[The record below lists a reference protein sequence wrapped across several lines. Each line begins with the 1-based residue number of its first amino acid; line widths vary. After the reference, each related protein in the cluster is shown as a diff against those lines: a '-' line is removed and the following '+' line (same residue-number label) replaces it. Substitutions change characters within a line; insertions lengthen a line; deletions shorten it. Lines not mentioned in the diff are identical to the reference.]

1 MKNFNAQAI
10 LAKVRNKSSLSRDEM
25 VWFAKGLSDGKVTDA
40 QAGAFSM
47 AVALNGLGSQQARTD
62 WTLAM
67 RDSGKILSWEV
78 GSPVLDKHSTGG
90 IGDCVSLI
98 LAPLLASIGVCVPMI
113 SGRGLGHTGGTL
125 DKLESIPGV
134 KVMHSEKRLVEII
147 ESCGCIIAGANENIA
162 PADRRLYAVRD
173 VTSTV
178 DSLDLITASI
188 LSKKLA
194 SGLDGLVLDIKC
206 GSGAFMADLNQAT
219 ELAKALVKTANAAGC
234 ATTALITDMNQPL
247 APAMGN
253 ALEIVEVMRVLSGE
267 TVGRL
272 RSITVSLG
280 AEILKAQKI
289 YNNISQA
296 TNELERN
303 LNSGAA
309 LKKFSE
315 MISLMGGPINFGQD
329 FNRYLPEATA
339 VIEVFAPE
347 AGYLAQWDGRSLGN
361 IVVKLGGGRLVETD
375 QVDHAVGFS
384 EIASI
389 GTKLSKGSPILKIHA
404 TRIDHA
410 EEAKRQVLAAFKLSD
425 SAPKETELVLKR
437 IT

>member
-134 KVMHSEKRLVEII
+134 KVMHSEERLVEIV

-219 ELAKALVKTANAAGC
+219 ELAKALVKTANEAGC

-253 ALEIVEVMRVLSGE
+253 ALEIVEAMRVLSGE

-339 VIEVFAPE
+339 VIEVFAPD
-347 AGYLAQWDGRSLGN
+347 AGYLAQWDGQSLGN

-404 TRIDHA
+404 ARIDHA

>member
-1 MKNFNAQAI
+1 MKNFNAQSI
-10 LAKVRNKSSLSRDEM
+10 LAKVRSKSSLSRDEM

-67 RDSGKILSWEV
+67 RDSGNILSWEV

-134 KVMHSEKRLVEII
+134 KVMHSEERLVEII

-162 PADRRLYAVRD
+162 PADRRLYSVRD

-206 GSGAFMADLNQAT
+206 GSGAFMTDVNQAT
-219 ELAKALVKTANAAGC
+219 ELAEALVKTANEAGC

-253 ALEIVEVMRVLSGE
+253 ALEIVEAMRVLSGE
-267 TVGRL
+267 NVGRL

-280 AEILKAQKI
+280 AEILTAQKI
-289 YNNISQA
+289 YENFSQA
-296 TNELERN
+296 THELERN
-303 LNSGAA
+303 LDCGAA

-315 MISLMGGPINFGQD
+315 MISLIGGPINFGQD

-339 VIEVFAPE
+339 VIEVLSPE
-347 AGYLAQWDGRSLGN
+347 AGYLAKWDGQSLGN

-375 QVDHAVGFS
+375 QVNHAVGFS
-384 EIASI
+384 DIVSI
-389 GTKLSKGSPILKIHA
+389 GTKLSKGSPILKVHA
-404 TRIDHA
+404 ARIDHA
-410 EEAKRQVLAAFKLSD
+410 EEAKRQVLKAFKLTD
-425 SAPKETELVLKR
+425 SAPKETDLVLKR

>member
-1 MKNFNAQAI
+1 
-10 LAKVRNKSSLSRDEM
+10 
-25 VWFAKGLSDGKVTDA
+25 
-40 QAGAFSM
+40 
-47 AVALNGLGSQQARTD
+47 
-62 WTLAM
+62 M

-90 IGDCVSLI
+90 IGDCVSLV

-134 KVMHSEKRLVEII
+134 KVMHSEERLVEII
-147 ESCGCIIAGANENIA
+147 ESCGCLIAGANENIA

-194 SGLDGLVLDIKC
+194 AGLDGLVLDIKC

-219 ELAKALVKTANAAGC
+219 ELAKALVKTANEAGC

-253 ALEIVEVMRVLSGE
+253 ALEIVEAMRVLSGE

-296 TNELERN
+296 ANALERN

-315 MISLMGGPINFGQD
+315 MIFLMGGPINFGQD

-404 TRIDHA
+404 TKLNDDISQA
-410 EEAKRQVLAAFKLSD
+410 TPVPLRQITCFRGKNLNNRCSLRKISIKIL
-425 SAPKETELVLKR
+425 PKIYR
-437 IT
+437 PPH

>member
-47 AVALNGLGSQQARTD
+47 AVALNGLGSQQSRTD

-134 KVMHSEKRLVEII
+134 KVMHSEERLVEII

-219 ELAKALVKTANAAGC
+219 ELAKALVKTANEAGC

-296 TNELERN
+296 ANALERN

-315 MISLMGGPINFGQD
+315 MIFLMGGPINFGQD

-347 AGYLAQWDGRSLGN
+347 AGYLAHWDGRSLGN

-404 TRIDHA
+404 ARIDHA
-410 EEAKRQVLAAFKLSD
+410 EEAKRQVLAAFKLRD

>member
-1 MKNFNAQAI
+1 
-10 LAKVRNKSSLSRDEM
+10 M

-47 AVALNGLGSQQARTD
+47 AVALNGLGSQKARTD

-78 GSPVLDKHSTGG
+78 GLPVLDKHSTGG

-134 KVMHSEKRLVEII
+134 KVMHSEERLVEII
-147 ESCGCIIAGANENIA
+147 ESCGCIIAGANEKIA

-219 ELAKALVKTANAAGC
+219 ELAKALVKTANEAGC

-253 ALEIVEVMRVLSGE
+253 ALEIVEAMRVLSGK

-272 RSITVSLG
+272 RSLTVSLG
-280 AEILKAQKI
+280 VEILTAQKI
-289 YNNISQA
+289 YKNIIQA
-296 TNELERN
+296 TNELERS

-309 LKKFSE
+309 LKKFGE
-315 MISLMGGPINFGQD
+315 MISLMGGPINFEKD
-329 FNRYLPEATA
+329 FNRYLPEATT
-339 VIEVFAPE
+339 VIEVFAPK
-347 AGYLAQWDGRSLGN
+347 AGYLAQWDGQSLGN

-375 QVDHAVGFS
+375 QLDHAVGLS
-384 EIASI
+384 DIASI

-404 TRIDHA
+404 ARLDHA
-410 EEAKRQVLAAFKLSD
+410 EEAKRQVLTAFKLSN
-425 SAPKETELVLKR
+425 SAPKEADLVLKR

>member
-134 KVMHSEKRLVEII
+134 KVMHSEERLVEII

-219 ELAKALVKTANAAGC
+219 ELAKALVKTANEAGC

-253 ALEIVEVMRVLSGE
+253 ALEIVEAMRVLSGE

-315 MISLMGGPINFGQD
+315 MISLMGGPVNFGQD

-339 VIEVFAPE
+339 VIEVFAPD
-347 AGYLAQWDGRSLGN
+347 AGYLAQWDGQSLGN

-404 TRIDHA
+404 ARIDHA

>member
-134 KVMHSEKRLVEII
+134 KVMHSEERLVEII
-147 ESCGCIIAGANENIA
+147 KSCGRIIAGANENIA

-206 GSGAFMADLNQAT
+206 GSGAFMTDLNQAT
-219 ELAKALVKTANAAGC
+219 ELAKALVKTANEAGC

-404 TRIDHA
+404 ARIDHA

>member
-67 RDSGKILSWEV
+67 RDSGKTLSWEV

-134 KVMHSEKRLVEII
+134 KVMHSEERLVEII

-206 GSGAFMADLNQAT
+206 GSGAFMVNLNQAT
-219 ELAKALVKTANAAGC
+219 ELAKALVKTANEAGC

-347 AGYLAQWDGRSLGN
+347 AGYLAQWDGQSLGN
-361 IVVKLGGGRLVETD
+361 IVVNLGGGRLVETD

-384 EIASI
+384 DIASI

-404 TRIDHA
+404 ARIDHA

>member
-10 LAKVRNKSSLSRDEM
+10 LAKVRNKSQLSRDEM

-134 KVMHSEKRLVEII
+134 KVMHPEERLVEII

-219 ELAKALVKTANAAGC
+219 ELAKALVKTANEAGC
-234 ATTALITDMNQPL
+234 ATSALITDMNQPL

-253 ALEIVEVMRVLSGE
+253 ALEIVEAMRVLSGE

-347 AGYLAQWDGRSLGN
+347 AGYLVQWDGQSLGN

-404 TRIDHA
+404 ARIDHA

-425 SAPKETELVLKR
+425 SAPKEPELVLKR

>member
-1 MKNFNAQAI
+1 MKNFNAQGI
-10 LAKVRNKSSLSRDEM
+10 LLKVRNKSSLSRDEM

-67 RDSGKILSWEV
+67 RDSGKTLSWEV

-98 LAPLLASIGVCVPMI
+98 LAPLLASSGVCVPMI

-134 KVMHSEKRLVEII
+134 KVMHSEERLIEII

-206 GSGAFMADLNQAT
+206 GSGAFMVNLNQAT
-219 ELAKALVKTANAAGC
+219 ELAKALVKTANEAGC

-253 ALEIVEVMRVLSGE
+253 ALEIVEAIRVLSGE

-315 MISLMGGPINFGQD
+315 MISLMGGPVNFGQD

-347 AGYLAQWDGRSLGN
+347 AGYLAQWDGQSLGN
-361 IVVKLGGGRLVETD
+361 IVVNLGGGRLVETD

-384 EIASI
+384 DIASI

-404 TRIDHA
+404 ARIDHA

-425 SAPKETELVLKR
+425 SAPKETDLVLKR

>member
-10 LAKVRNKSSLSRDEM
+10 LAKVRNKSQLSRDEM

-134 KVMHSEKRLVEII
+134 KVMHSEERLVEII

-219 ELAKALVKTANAAGC
+219 ELAKALVETANEAGC

-253 ALEIVEVMRVLSGE
+253 ALEIVEAMRVLSGE

-289 YNNISQA
+289 YKNISQA
-296 TNELERN
+296 TYELERN

-329 FNRYLPEATA
+329 FNRYLPEAAA
-339 VIEVFAPE
+339 VIEVFAPQ
-347 AGYLAQWDGRSLGN
+347 AGYLAQWDGQSLGN

-375 QVDHAVGFS
+375 QIDHAVGFS

-404 TRIDHA
+404 ARIDHA
-410 EEAKRQVLAAFKLSD
+410 EEAERQVLAAFKLSD

>member
-25 VWFAKGLSDGKVTDA
+25 VWFAKGLSDGNVTDA

-134 KVMHSEKRLVEII
+134 KVMHSEERLVEII
-147 ESCGCIIAGANENIA
+147 ESCGCIIAGANEKIA

-219 ELAKALVKTANAAGC
+219 ELAKALVKTANEAGC

-296 TNELERN
+296 TIELERN

-347 AGYLAQWDGRSLGN
+347 AGYLAQWDGQSLGN

-375 QVDHAVGFS
+375 QIDHAVGFS

-404 TRIDHA
+404 ARIDHA

>member
-10 LAKVRNKSSLSRDEM
+10 LAKVRNKSQLSRDEM

-134 KVMHSEKRLVEII
+134 KVMHPEERLVEII

-173 VTSTV
+173 ITSTV

-219 ELAKALVKTANAAGC
+219 ELAKALVKTANEAGC

-253 ALEIVEVMRVLSGE
+253 ALEIVEAMRVLSGE

-329 FNRYLPEATA
+329 FNRYLPEAAA
-339 VIEVFAPE
+339 VIEVFAPQ
-347 AGYLAQWDGRSLGN
+347 AGYLAQWDGQSLGN

-404 TRIDHA
+404 ARVDHA
-410 EEAKRQVLAAFKLSD
+410 EEAERQVLAAFKLSD
-425 SAPKETELVLKR
+425 SAPKETDLVLKR

>member
-134 KVMHSEKRLVEII
+134 KVMHSEERLVEII

-219 ELAKALVKTANAAGC
+219 ELAKALVKTANEAGC

-253 ALEIVEVMRVLSGE
+253 ALEIVEAMRVLSGE

-329 FNRYLPEATA
+329 FNRYLPEASA

-347 AGYLAQWDGRSLGN
+347 AGYLAQWDGQSLGN

-404 TRIDHA
+404 ARIDHA

>member
-134 KVMHSEKRLVEII
+134 KVMHSEERLVEII

-219 ELAKALVKTANAAGC
+219 ELAKALVETANEAGC

-253 ALEIVEVMRVLSGE
+253 ALEIVEAMRVLSGE

-404 TRIDHA
+404 ARIDHA
-410 EEAKRQVLAAFKLSD
+410 EEAERQVLAAFKLSD

>member
-10 LAKVRNKSSLSRDEM
+10 LAKVRSKSLLSRAEM

-134 KVMHSEKRLVEII
+134 KVMHSEERLVEII

-219 ELAKALVKTANAAGC
+219 ELAKALVKTANEAGC

-404 TRIDHA
+404 ARIDHA

>member
-219 ELAKALVKTANAAGC
+219 ELAKALVKTANEAGC

-404 TRIDHA
+404 ARIDHA

>member
-1 MKNFNAQAI
+1 MKNFSAQAI
-10 LAKVRNKSSLSRDEM
+10 LGKVRNNSSLSRAEM

-47 AVALNGLGSQQARTD
+47 AVALNGLGSQQARTH

-98 LAPLLASIGVCVPMI
+98 LAPLLASLGVCVPMI

-125 DKLESIPGV
+125 DKLEAIPGV
-134 KVMHSEKRLVEII
+134 KVMYSEERLVEII

-206 GSGAFMADLNQAT
+206 GSGAFMVDLNQAT
-219 ELAKALVKTANAAGC
+219 ELAKALVKTANEAGC

-253 ALEIVEVMRVLSGE
+253 ALEIVEAMRVLSGE
-267 TVGRL
+267 TEGRL
-272 RSITVSLG
+272 RSVTVSLG

-289 YNNISQA
+289 YKNISQA

-315 MISLMGGPINFGQD
+315 MIYLMGGPINFGQD
-329 FNRYLPEATA
+329 YNRYLPEATA
-339 VIEVFAPE
+339 VIEVFAPD
-347 AGYLAQWDGRSLGN
+347 AGYLAQWDGQSLGN

-384 EIASI
+384 DIARI

-404 TRIDHA
+404 ARIDHA
-410 EEAKRQVLAAFKLSD
+410 EEAKRQVLSAFKLSD
-425 SAPKETELVLKR
+425 SAPKETDLVLKR

>member
-10 LAKVRNKSSLSRDEM
+10 LAKVRNKTSLSRDEM

-134 KVMHSEKRLVEII
+134 KVMHSEERLVEII

-173 VTSTV
+173 ITSTV

-219 ELAKALVKTANAAGC
+219 ELAKALVKTANEAGC

-253 ALEIVEVMRVLSGE
+253 ALEIVEAMRVLSGE

-347 AGYLAQWDGRSLGN
+347 AGYLVQWDGQSLGN

-404 TRIDHA
+404 ARIDHA

>member
-1 MKNFNAQAI
+1 MKNFTAQAI
-10 LAKVRNKSSLSRDEM
+10 LAKVRSKSLLSRAEM

-47 AVALNGLGSQQARTD
+47 AVALNGLGSQQARTH

-98 LAPLLASIGVCVPMI
+98 LAPLLASLGVCVPMI

-125 DKLESIPGV
+125 DKLEAIPGV
-134 KVMHSEKRLVEII
+134 KVMYSEERLVEII

-206 GSGAFMADLNQAT
+206 GSGAFMVDLNQAT
-219 ELAKALVKTANAAGC
+219 ELAKALVKTANEAGC

-253 ALEIVEVMRVLSGE
+253 ALEIVEAMRVLSGE
-267 TVGRL
+267 TEGRL
-272 RSITVSLG
+272 RSVTVSLG

-289 YNNISQA
+289 YKNISQA

-315 MISLMGGPINFGQD
+315 MIYLMGGPINFGQD
-329 FNRYLPEATA
+329 YNRYLPEATA
-339 VIEVFAPE
+339 VIEVFAPD
-347 AGYLAQWDGRSLGN
+347 AGYLAQWDGQSLGN

-384 EIASI
+384 DIARI

-404 TRIDHA
+404 ARIDHA
-410 EEAKRQVLAAFKLSD
+410 EEAKRQVLSAFKLSD
-425 SAPKETELVLKR
+425 SAPKETDLVLKR

>member
-134 KVMHSEKRLVEII
+134 KVMHSEERLVEII

-219 ELAKALVKTANAAGC
+219 ELAKALVKTANEAGC

-296 TNELERN
+296 TNQLERN

-375 QVDHAVGFS
+375 QVEHAVGFS

-404 TRIDHA
+404 ARIDHA

-425 SAPKETELVLKR
+425 SAPNETELVLKR

>member
-125 DKLESIPGV
+125 DKLESIPGL
-134 KVMHSEKRLVEII
+134 KVMHSEERLVEII

-219 ELAKALVKTANAAGC
+219 ELAKALVKTANEAGC

-315 MISLMGGPINFGQD
+315 MIFLMGGPINFGQD

>member
-1 MKNFNAQAI
+1 MKNFTAQAI
-10 LAKVRNKSSLSRDEM
+10 LAKVRNKSLLSRAEM

-98 LAPLLASIGVCVPMI
+98 LTPLLASIGVCVPMI

-134 KVMHSEKRLVEII
+134 KVMHSEERLVEII

-162 PADRRLYAVRD
+162 PADKRLYAVRD

-219 ELAKALVKTANAAGC
+219 ELAKALVKTANESGC

-253 ALEIVEVMRVLSGE
+253 ALEIVEAMRVLSGK

-272 RSITVSLG
+272 RSLTVSLG

-289 YNNISQA
+289 YKNITQA

-309 LKKFSE
+309 LKKFGE
-315 MISLMGGPINFGQD
+315 MISLMGGPINFEKD
-329 FNRYLPEATA
+329 FNRYLPEATT
-339 VIEVFAPE
+339 VIEVFAPK
-347 AGYLAQWDGRSLGN
+347 AGYLAQWDGQSLGN

-375 QVDHAVGFS
+375 QIDHAVGLS
-384 EIASI
+384 DIASI

-404 TRIDHA
+404 TRLDHA
-410 EEAKRQVLAAFKLSD
+410 EEAKRQVLTAFKLTD
-425 SAPKETELVLKR
+425 SAPKETDLVLKR

>member
-1 MKNFNAQAI
+1 MKNFTAQAI
-10 LAKVRNKSSLSRDEM
+10 LAKVRSKSLLSRAEM

-134 KVMHSEKRLVEII
+134 KVMHSEERLVEII

-219 ELAKALVKTANAAGC
+219 ELAKALVKTANEAGC

-253 ALEIVEVMRVLSGE
+253 ALEIVEAMRVLSGE

-347 AGYLAQWDGRSLGN
+347 AGYLAQWDGQSLGN

-404 TRIDHA
+404 ARIDHA

>member
-134 KVMHSEKRLVEII
+134 KVMHSEERLVEII

-219 ELAKALVKTANAAGC
+219 ELAKALVKTANEAGC

-329 FNRYLPEATA
+329 FNRYLPEASA
-339 VIEVFAPE
+339 VIEVFAPD
-347 AGYLAQWDGRSLGN
+347 AGYLAQWDGQSLGN

-404 TRIDHA
+404 ARIDHA

>member
-47 AVALNGLGSQQARTD
+47 AVALNGLGSQQARTE

-67 RDSGKILSWEV
+67 RDSGNILSWEV
-78 GSPVLDKHSTGG
+78 ESPVLDKHSTGG

-134 KVMHSEKRLVEII
+134 KVMHSEERLVEII

-206 GSGAFMADLNQAT
+206 GSGAFMVDLNQAT
-219 ELAKALVKTANAAGC
+219 ELAKALVKTANEAGC

>member
-134 KVMHSEKRLVEII
+134 KVMHSEERLVEII

-219 ELAKALVKTANAAGC
+219 ELAKALVKTANEAGC

-404 TRIDHA
+404 ARIDHA

>member
-134 KVMHSEKRLVEII
+134 KVMHSEERLVEII
-147 ESCGCIIAGANENIA
+147 ESCGCIIAGANENIV

-219 ELAKALVKTANAAGC
+219 ELAKALVKTANEAGC

-404 TRIDHA
+404 ARIDHA

>member
-10 LAKVRNKSSLSRDEM
+10 LAKVRNKSPLSSDEM

-134 KVMHSEKRLVEII
+134 KVMHPEERLVEII

-219 ELAKALVKTANAAGC
+219 ELAKALVKTANEAGC

-253 ALEIVEVMRVLSGE
+253 ALEIVEAMRVLSGE

-315 MISLMGGPINFGQD
+315 MIFLMGGPINFGQD

-347 AGYLAQWDGRSLGN
+347 AGYLAQWDGQSLGN

-404 TRIDHA
+404 ARIDHA

-425 SAPKETELVLKR
+425 SAPKEPELVLKR

>member
-47 AVALNGLGSQQARTD
+47 AVALNGLGSQQSRTD

-67 RDSGKILSWEV
+67 RDSGKILAWEV

-134 KVMHSEKRLVEII
+134 KVMHSEERLVEII

-219 ELAKALVKTANAAGC
+219 ELAKALVKTANEAGC

-296 TNELERN
+296 ANALERN

-315 MISLMGGPINFGQD
+315 MIFLMGGPINFGQD

-404 TRIDHA
+404 ARIDHA

-425 SAPKETELVLKR
+425 SAPKEIELVLKR

>member
-67 RDSGKILSWEV
+67 RDSGKTLSWEV

-134 KVMHSEKRLVEII
+134 KVMHSEERLVEII

-219 ELAKALVKTANAAGC
+219 ELAKALVKTANEAGC

-389 GTKLSKGSPILKIHA
+389 GTKLCKGSPILKIHA
-404 TRIDHA
+404 ARIDHA

>member
-1 MKNFNAQAI
+1 MKDFNTQAI
-10 LAKVRNKSSLSRDEM
+10 LAKVRNKSSLSSDEM
-25 VWFAKGLSDGKVTDA
+25 IWFAKGLSDGKVTDA

-67 RDSGKILSWEV
+67 RDSGKTLSWE
-78 GSPVLDKHSTGG
+78 GGLQVLDKHSTGG

-134 KVMHSEKRLVEII
+134 KVMHSEERLVEII
-147 ESCGCIIAGANENIA
+147 ENCGCIIAGANENIA

-206 GSGAFMADLNQAT
+206 GSGAFMTDLDQAT
-219 ELAKALVKTANAAGC
+219 KLGQALVKTANEAGC
-234 ATTALITDMNQPL
+234 PTTALITDMNQPL

-253 ALEIVEVMRVLSGE
+253 ALEIVEAMRVLAGE

-272 RSITVSLG
+272 RSITVALG

-289 YNNISQA
+289 FQNINQA
-296 TNELERN
+296 TTELERN
-303 LNSGAA
+303 LNSGVA
-309 LKKFSE
+309 LEKFSE

-347 AGYLAQWDGRSLGN
+347 AGYLAQWDGQSLGN

-384 EIASI
+384 DIASI

-404 TRIDHA
+404 ARIDHA
-410 EEAKRQVLAAFKLSD
+410 EEAKRQVLKAFKLSD
-425 SAPKETELVLKR
+425 SAPKETDLVLKR

>member
-10 LAKVRNKSSLSRDEM
+10 LAKVRNKSQLSRDEM

-134 KVMHSEKRLVEII
+134 KVMHSEERLVEII

-173 VTSTV
+173 ITSTV

-206 GSGAFMADLNQAT
+206 GSGAFMVDLNQAT
-219 ELAKALVKTANAAGC
+219 ELAKALVKTANEAGC

-253 ALEIVEVMRVLSGE
+253 ALEIVEAMRVLSGE

-280 AEILKAQKI
+280 AEILTAQKI

-347 AGYLAQWDGRSLGN
+347 AGYLVQWDGQSLGN

-404 TRIDHA
+404 ARIDHA

-425 SAPKETELVLKR
+425 SAPKEPELVLKR

>member
-25 VWFAKGLSDGKVTDA
+25 VWFATGLSDGKVTDA

-67 RDSGKILSWEV
+67 RDSGKILSWEL

-134 KVMHSEKRLVEII
+134 KVMHSEERLVEII

-219 ELAKALVKTANAAGC
+219 ELAKALVKTANEAGC

-267 TVGRL
+267 TLGRL

-404 TRIDHA
+404 ARIDHA

>member
-134 KVMHSEKRLVEII
+134 KVMHSEERLVEII

-219 ELAKALVKTANAAGC
+219 ELAKALVKTANEAGC

-253 ALEIVEVMRVLSGE
+253 ALEIVEAMRVLSGE

-339 VIEVFAPE
+339 VIEVFSPE
-347 AGYLAQWDGRSLGN
+347 AGYLAQWDGQSLGN

-404 TRIDHA
+404 ARIDHA

>member
-134 KVMHSEKRLVEII
+134 KVMHSEERLVEII
-147 ESCGCIIAGANENIA
+147 KSCGCIIAGANENIA

-219 ELAKALVKTANAAGC
+219 ELAKALVKTANEAGC

-253 ALEIVEVMRVLSGE
+253 ALEIVEAMRVLSGE

-339 VIEVFAPE
+339 VIEVFAPD
-347 AGYLAQWDGRSLGN
+347 AGYLAQWDGQSLGN

-404 TRIDHA
+404 ARIDHA

>member
-10 LAKVRNKSSLSRDEM
+10 LAKVRNKSQLSRDEM

-134 KVMHSEKRLVEII
+134 KVMHSEERLVEII

-219 ELAKALVKTANAAGC
+219 ELAKALVETANEAGC

-253 ALEIVEVMRVLSGE
+253 ALEIVEAMRVLSGE

-272 RSITVSLG
+272 RSVTVSLG

-339 VIEVFAPE
+339 VIEVFAPQ
-347 AGYLAQWDGRSLGN
+347 AGYLAQWDGQSLGN

-375 QVDHAVGFS
+375 QIDHAVGFS

-404 TRIDHA
+404 ARIDHA

-425 SAPKETELVLKR
+425 SAPKEPELVLKR

>member
-147 ESCGCIIAGANENIA
+147 ESCGCIIAGANEKIA

-219 ELAKALVKTANAAGC
+219 ELAKALVKTANEAGC

-253 ALEIVEVMRVLSGE
+253 ALEIVEAMRVLSGE

-315 MISLMGGPINFGQD
+315 MISLMGGPVNFGQD

-339 VIEVFAPE
+339 VIEVFAPD
-347 AGYLAQWDGRSLGN
+347 AGYLAQWDGQSLGN

-404 TRIDHA
+404 ARIDHA

>member
-219 ELAKALVKTANAAGC
+219 ELAKALVKTANEAGC

-329 FNRYLPEATA
+329 FNRYLPEAAA

-404 TRIDHA
+404 ARIDHA